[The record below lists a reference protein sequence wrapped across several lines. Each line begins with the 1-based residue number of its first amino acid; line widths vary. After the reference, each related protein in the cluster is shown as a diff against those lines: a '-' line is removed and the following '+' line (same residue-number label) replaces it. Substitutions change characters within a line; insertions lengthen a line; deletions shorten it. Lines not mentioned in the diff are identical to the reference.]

1 MEKEHFI
8 QINIYYS
15 TIKRNEA
22 MWFATTWMD
31 LEITILSEVRERQIS
46 YDIANMQ
53 NLRKWYKWVHLQ
65 NRKKVTDIKDKF
77 TITKGE
83 RWVRG
88 IN

>member
-22 MWFATTWMD
+22 MWFAATWMD
-31 LEITILSEVRERQIS
+31 LDIIILSEVSQRKTS
-46 YDIANMQ
+46 YDIANMW

-65 NRKKVTDIKDKF
+65 SRKKLTDIKDKF

-83 RWVRG
+83 RWVGG
-88 IN
+88 IT